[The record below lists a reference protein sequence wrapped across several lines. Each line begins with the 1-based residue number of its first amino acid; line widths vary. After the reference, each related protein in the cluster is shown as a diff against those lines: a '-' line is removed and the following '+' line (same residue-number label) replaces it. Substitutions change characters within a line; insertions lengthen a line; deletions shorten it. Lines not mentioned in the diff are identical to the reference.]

1 MMEAPTHDSLEGVL
15 ALPSTTYLG
24 SSGSSSGSSNS
35 SNGSPTT
42 TITLGLDHDRNLLVA
57 LAQHCAY
64 AIHLGSPLYNQGATQ
79 ECAALYEEAI
89 KAIIETHATPG
100 YIIKHLCDAL
110 DNSQSLVSASRRAWA
125 LRNSLD
131 MVLNVV
137 ASPSLA
143 SSPTPT
149 EEPVVEEASGWSSV
163 SRAVRPA
170 RRAQHPEPAPPASQI
185 ASPASSASP
194 FPSIGRS
201 DSSGGGRCLLLALPE
216 DVAELVLLP
225 LSSRDLGQLS
235 GTCSALRRRA
245 HARAESMMRAYQP
258 MLFRSLASGERVHA
272 GAWVRSL
279 CAVEQLVARV
289 GPRPHGRN
297 WWNEWVALRLA
308 EGVHTGDN
316 NTVDPRSFRPGG
328 ERSIKAL
335 LRQYAAGLSW
345 MVDAGWTP
353 LNASATMLLLACG
366 STALGQ
372 SIRTNST
379 EFAASAHALLSALR
393 QRARGISTP
402 APPSYASLA
411 DLAAAD
417 PAWLAL
423 VDHPSE
429 ATGDEQPNL
438 HMGDVHIVT
447 NAPLQAS
454 LFPRQPT
461 QEQQPQEQPPQ
472 PPQPQVQVG
481 AAADAQVADG
491 DDVEVWEDLGS
502 PGPLVCFLSERRG
515 PGDVLSTLIQISPIT
530 FALPPIST
538 IRLVAD
544 HPANGWQLGD
554 HTMTRRCLC
563 VTARVVY

>member
-1 MMEAPTHDSLEGVL
+1 M
-15 ALPSTTYLG
+15 
-24 SSGSSSGSSNS
+24 
-35 SNGSPTT
+35 
-42 TITLGLDHDRNLLVA
+42 
-57 LAQHCAY
+57 
-64 AIHLGSPLYNQGATQ
+64 
-79 ECAALYEEAI
+79 
-89 KAIIETHATPG
+89 
-100 YIIKHLCDAL
+100 
-110 DNSQSLVSASRRAWA
+110 
-125 LRNSLD
+125 
-131 MVLNVV
+131 
-137 ASPSLA
+137 
-143 SSPTPT
+143 
-149 EEPVVEEASGWSSV
+149 
-163 SRAVRPA
+163 
-170 RRAQHPEPAPPASQI
+170 
-185 ASPASSASP
+185 
-194 FPSIGRS
+194 
-201 DSSGGGRCLLLALPE
+201 
-216 DVAELVLLP
+216 
-225 LSSRDLGQLS
+225 
-235 GTCSALRRRA
+235 
-245 HARAESMMRAYQP
+245 
-258 MLFRSLASGERVHA
+258 
-272 GAWVRSL
+272 
-279 CAVEQLVARV
+279 
-289 GPRPHGRN
+289 
-297 WWNEWVALRLA
+297 
-308 EGVHTGDN
+308 
-316 NTVDPRSFRPGG
+316 
-328 ERSIKAL
+328 
-335 LRQYAAGLSW
+335 
-345 MVDAGWTP
+345 
-353 LNASATMLLLACG
+353 
-366 STALGQ
+366 
-372 SIRTNST
+372 
-379 EFAASAHALLSALR
+379 R

-402 APPSYASLA
+402 APPSYASLT